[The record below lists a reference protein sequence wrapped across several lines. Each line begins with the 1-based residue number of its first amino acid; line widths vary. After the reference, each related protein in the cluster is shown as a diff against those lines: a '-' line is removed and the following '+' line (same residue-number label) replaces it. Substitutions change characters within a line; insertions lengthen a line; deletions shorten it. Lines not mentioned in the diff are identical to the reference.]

1 MKVMIDPESYRSR
14 WSTKLVCDGIYRV
27 PRSTSLR
34 AARSRF
40 VPGQLDHAVAGMNR
54 TTRTFPIPING
65 YCSSCAPDAILGMHS
80 ASHHGKRSVPR
91 TARPLLTKREVQ
103 IIHLICKPEEPTLRQ
118 IGALWN
124 VNPKTVGKHLESIYR
139 KLKVHTRIELF
150 IKVVE
155 QGLVKCPCG
164 SPIPSLLAPRPWED
178 PGLG

>member
-1 MKVMIDPESYRSR
+1 
-14 WSTKLVCDGIYRV
+14 
-27 PRSTSLR
+27 
-34 AARSRF
+34 
-40 VPGQLDHAVAGMNR
+40 
-54 TTRTFPIPING
+54 
-65 YCSSCAPDAILGMHS
+65 MHS

-178 PGLG
+178 PGLGRSAGRPDRCSTQVAL